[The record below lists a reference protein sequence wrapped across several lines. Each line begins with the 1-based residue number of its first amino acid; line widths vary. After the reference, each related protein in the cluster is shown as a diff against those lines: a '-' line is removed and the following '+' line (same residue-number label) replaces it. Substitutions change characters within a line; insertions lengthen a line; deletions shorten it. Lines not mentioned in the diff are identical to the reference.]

1 MGFKGKLPCI
11 LIIFFT
17 AGCVPRR
24 IIVDH
29 PQLISTYYFEKQIAS
44 FREKDS
50 LTHPERRKLL
60 KLEVE
65 FAYGFILEEADR
77 LFAEDYQQGLERAGD
92 AYSLLKDAI
101 KIGTLNLTKKYP
113 EFEEW
118 LSGKENIIL
127 FEQDDIYELYWLA
140 AAYGGAIR
148 ASRGNPFELIQLPRV
163 GKLLKA
169 ALRLDADWNH
179 GALYSAMISYTATR
193 SDLVGDALIDSVNK
207 YYVLAV
213 SSSDSMDAGPFVS
226 FAENIDKK
234 FQHKSEF
241 IRKLEFVSGMNI
253 NQDQDLRLGNIIAQE
268 RAKWLLT
275 KTDEY
280 FFE

>member
-29 PQLISTYYFEKQIAS
+29 PQLISTYYFEKKIAS

-50 LTHPERRKLL
+50 LTYPERRKLL
-60 KLEVE
+60 KLEVK

-77 LFAEDYQQGLERAGD
+77 LFAEDYHQGLERAGD

-101 KIGTLNLTKKYP
+101 EIGTVILTEKYP
-113 EFEEW
+113 EFELW
-118 LSGKENIIL
+118 LSEKDNKIK
-127 FEQDDIYELYWLA
+127 FEHDNIYELYWLA
-140 AAYGGAIR
+140 AAYGCAIR

-169 ALRLDADWNH
+169 AMSLDPGWNR
-179 GALYSAMISYTATR
+179 GTLYSAMISYTATR
-193 SDLVGDALIDSVNK
+193 SDLTDETLIDSVTK
-207 YYVLAV
+207 YYELAV
-213 SSSDSMDAGPFVS
+213 SSSDSMDASPFVS
-226 FAENIDKK
+226 FAENIDKR
-234 FQHKSEF
+234 FQYKSEF
-241 IRKLEFVSGMNI
+241 IRKLEYVSGMNV

>member
-11 LIIFFT
+11 LIILFT

-60 KLEVE
+60 ELEVL

-77 LFAEDYQQGLERAGD
+77 LFAEDYHQGLERAGD

-101 KIGTLNLTKKYP
+101 EIGTIILTEKYP
-113 EFEEW
+113 EFELW
-118 LSGKENIIL
+118 LSEKDNKIK
-127 FEQDDIYELYWLA
+127 FEHDNIYELYWLA

-169 ALRLDADWNH
+169 AMSLDPGWNR

-193 SDLVGDALIDSVNK
+193 SDLTGETLIDSVTK
-207 YYVLAV
+207 YYELAV
-213 SSSDSMDAGPFVS
+213 SSSDSMYASPFVS
-226 FAENIDKK
+226 FAENIDKR
-234 FQHKSEF
+234 FQYKSEF
-241 IRKLEFVSGMNI
+241 IRKLEYVSGMNV

>member
-1 MGFKGKLPCI
+1 M
-11 LIIFFT
+11 
-17 AGCVPRR
+17 
-24 IIVDH
+24 
-29 PQLISTYYFEKQIAS
+29 
-44 FREKDS
+44 
-50 LTHPERRKLL
+50 
-60 KLEVE
+60 
-65 FAYGFILEEADR
+65 
-77 LFAEDYQQGLERAGD
+77 
-92 AYSLLKDAI
+92 
-101 KIGTLNLTKKYP
+101 
-113 EFEEW
+113 
-118 LSGKENIIL
+118 
-127 FEQDDIYELYWLA
+127 
-140 AAYGGAIR
+140 
-148 ASRGNPFELIQLPRV
+148 
-163 GKLLKA
+163 LKA

-241 IRKLEFVSGMNI
+241 IRKLEYVSGMNI

>member
-1 MGFKGKLPCI
+1 M
-11 LIIFFT
+11 
-17 AGCVPRR
+17 
-24 IIVDH
+24 
-29 PQLISTYYFEKQIAS
+29 
-44 FREKDS
+44 
-50 LTHPERRKLL
+50 
-60 KLEVE
+60 EVE

-77 LFAEDYQQGLERAGD
+77 LFAEDFQQGLERAGD
-92 AYSLLKDAI
+92 AYSLLKDAV
-101 KIGTLNLTKKYP
+101 KIGTLNLTEKYP

-118 LSGKENIIL
+118 LSGKENNIL
-127 FEQDDIYELYWLA
+127 FVQDDIYELYWLA

-169 ALRLDADWNH
+169 AMSLDPGWNR
-179 GALYSAMISYTATR
+179 GVLYSAMISYTATR
-193 SDLVGDALIDSVNK
+193 SDLTGETLIDSVTK
-207 YYVLAV
+207 YYELAV
-213 SSSDSMDAGPFVS
+213 SSSDSMDASPFIS
-226 FAENIDKK
+226 FAENIDKR
-234 FQHKSEF
+234 FQYKSEF
-241 IRKLEFVSGMNI
+241 TRKLEYVSGMNV

>member
-11 LIIFFT
+11 LIILFT

-50 LTHPERRKLL
+50 LTYPQRRKLL
-60 KLEVE
+60 KLEVK

-77 LFAEDYQQGLERAGD
+77 LFAEDYHQGMERAGD

-101 KIGTLNLTKKYP
+101 EIGTVILTEKYP
-113 EFEEW
+113 EFELW
-118 LSGKENIIL
+118 LSEKDYKIK
-127 FEQDDIYELYWLA
+127 FEHDNIYELYWLA

-169 ALRLDADWNH
+169 AMSLDPGWNR

-193 SDLVGDALIDSVNK
+193 SDLTGETLIDSVTK
-207 YYVLAV
+207 YYELAV
-213 SSSDSMDAGPFVS
+213 SSSDSLDASPYVS
-226 FAENIDKK
+226 FAENIDKR
-234 FQHKSEF
+234 FQYKSEF
-241 IRKLEFVSGMNI
+241 IRKLKYVSGMNV

>member
-11 LIIFFT
+11 LIILFT

-29 PQLISTYYFEKQIAS
+29 PKLISTYYFEKQIAS
-44 FREKDS
+44 FRGKDS
-50 LTHPERRKLL
+50 LTYPERRKLL
-60 KLEVE
+60 KLEVK

-77 LFAEDYQQGLERAGD
+77 LFAEDYHQGLERAGD

-101 KIGTLNLTKKYP
+101 EIGTVILTEKYP
-113 EFEEW
+113 EFELW
-118 LSGKENIIL
+118 LSEKDNKIK
-127 FEQDDIYELYWLA
+127 FEHDNIYELYWLA

-169 ALRLDADWNH
+169 AMSLDPGWNR

-193 SDLVGDALIDSVNK
+193 SDLTGETLIDSVTK
-207 YYVLAV
+207 YYELAV
-213 SSSDSMDAGPFVS
+213 SSSDSMDASPFVS
-226 FAENIDKK
+226 FAENIDKR
-234 FQHKSEF
+234 FQYKSEF
-241 IRKLEFVSGMNI
+241 IRKLEYVSGMNV

>member
-11 LIIFFT
+11 IIILFT

-77 LFAEDYQQGLERAGD
+77 LFAEDYHQGLERAGD

-101 KIGTLNLTKKYP
+101 EIGTVILTEKYP
-113 EFEEW
+113 EFELW
-118 LSGKENIIL
+118 LSEKDNKIK
-127 FEQDDIYELYWLA
+127 FEHDNIYELYWLA

-169 ALRLDADWNH
+169 AMSLDPGWNR
-179 GALYSAMISYTATR
+179 GALYSAMISYTASR
-193 SDLVGDALIDSVNK
+193 SDLTGETLIDSVTK
-207 YYVLAV
+207 YYELAV
-213 SSSDSMDAGPFVS
+213 SSSDSMDASPFVS
-226 FAENIDKK
+226 FAENIDKR
-234 FQHKSEF
+234 FQYKSEF
-241 IRKLEFVSGMNI
+241 IRKLEYVSEMNV